1 MKKVN
6 GAPGGRSRG
15 GRSIVGIGI
24 ASKGTDVGSKYGVIA
39 GTPLPKGAID
49 MSMPAGREQML
60 EVKRCTQSALKRGAP
75 MRTCVCL
82 DYSQPI

>member
-1 MKKVN
+1 MKEAN

-24 ASKGTDVGSKYGVIA
+24 ASKGTDIGSKYGVMA

-49 MSMPAGREQML
+49 MSLPAGRERFL
-60 EVKRCTQSALKRGAP
+60 EVSAARILPSSGER
-75 MRTCVCL
+75 
-82 DYSQPI
+82 

>member
-1 MKKVN
+1 VKEVD

-49 MSMPAGREQML
+49 MSLPAWRERVL
-60 EVKRCTQSALKRGAP
+60 EVKRCTHSALERGARI
-75 MRTCVCL
+75 RTCVCL
-82 DYSQPI
+82 D